1 MKTPTKQIGV
11 KTNIIS
17 LLPGNNWSSQ
27 LKTGI
32 HVNGKN
38 EEKKCKLHW
47 KRVCMQLVYYW
58 IYQKTSTNNECNKLI
73 IYITLIKE
81 NIYKQWLYIKKD
93 TESARQNKNVY

>member
-17 LLPGNNWSSQ
+17 FLPGNNWSSQ
-27 LKTGI
+27 HGTKNGNTCKWEKWG
-32 HVNGKN
+32 GKN
-38 EEKKCKLHW
+38 ANSTENVYVCNWFTIEYIKKPA
-47 KRVCMQLVYYW
+47 Q
-58 IYQKTSTNNECNKLI
+58 NNECTKLI

-93 TESARQNKNVY
+93 NENVY

>member
-1 MKTPTKQIGV
+1 MNTTCATCEAGTTYSQIGV

-38 EEKKCKLHW
+38 EEKKCKLH
-47 KRVCMQLVYYW
+47 
-58 IYQKTSTNNECNKLI
+58 
-73 IYITLIKE
+73 
-81 NIYKQWLYIKKD
+81 
-93 TESARQNKNVY
+93 